1 MTHTLPLGL
10 AKDDGVTPSGRRS
23 RGSSSAAGFSYF
35 RRHRLVACL
44 RTPVSLLLSLSLKLT
59 TCPRKLSLSCLH
71 HVSRATLSPDR
82 GGAGRAFNSGTMC
95 LQHFGANNSLLPRR
109 SVRNH
114 GRLRSPG
121 FPCWP
126 FWRAAGMP
134 AGVPHAEARNTQAGD
149 ECQRRG

>member
-1 MTHTLPLGL
+1 MSTHTC
-10 AKDDGVTPSGRRS
+10 VT
-23 RGSSSAAGFSYF
+23 SSFFEFETNHMSTQV
-35 RRHRLVACL
+35 VAVMPASCV
-44 RTPVSLLLSLSLKLT
+44 TCYSLSGQG
-59 TCPRKLSLSCLH
+59 
-71 HVSRATLSPDR
+71 